1 MYSVLIVDDE
11 PTIREGLKTI
21 INWEEEG
28 YTVIDTASN
37 GREAIEKHHQ
47 LNPDLTIL
55 DIRMP
60 GLTGLEV
67 IEHLRGEGKK
77 GQFLILSGHA
87 DFDYAKK
94 AISCGVGGY
103 LLKPVDEEEMVDE
116 LGRIK
121 ARLDK
126 EQSVK
131 QRNTNE
137 DFFYREHLI
146 ESILYGGQVWPVEDV
161 KEYDLYWPSYQVVL
175 IEVYSESSTHMSA
188 EIKRE
193 IADLLASSKRG
204 IVFTAGQYIGCLLKS
219 PLLSSEDR
227 HRFYDETV
235 MVLKRFS
242 CPVYIAAGTS
252 VLHIE
257 EIETSYNEALH
268 LLEERFFFTE
278 QSVLMIREND
288 GLSMSTEEREEE
300 DLLGL
305 DEDKI
310 TDTLYYA
317 LDIRS
322 KDLLSRVLEHFQQF
336 VLDGD
341 YTEHEIKN
349 KISKI
354 AAVALNKLSL
364 VNSETKLIATEHTAM
379 LSALYQQPTLIALLD
394 TLHLQFSELIQQLG
408 VNSKDT
414 VIKQMID
421 FIKRNPGD
429 HLKLEVLAEVFN
441 YNSSY
446 LGKLFKN
453 YTGESFNV
461 FLDKVRMDKAKSLLE
476 EGLKVHQVSAQI
488 GYANVDYFHTK
499 FKKYMGISPSAYRDQ
514 HKQRQK

>member
-11 PTIREGLKTI
+11 PMIREGLKTI

-67 IEHLRGEGKK
+67 IEHLRSEGKK

-94 AISCGVGGY
+94 AISFGVGGY
-103 LLKPVDEEEMVDE
+103 LLKPVDEEEMVEE
-116 LGRIK
+116 LERIK

-137 DFFYREHLI
+137 DFFYREHVI
-146 ESILYGGQVWPVEDV
+146 ESILHGGQVWSAEDL
-161 KEYDLYWPSYQVVL
+161 KKYDLYWPSYQVVL
-175 IEVYSESSTHMSA
+175 IEVFNESSTHMSA
-188 EIKRE
+188 EIKKE
-193 IADLLASSKRG
+193 MTDLLASSKSG
-204 IVFTAGQYIGCLLKS
+204 IVFTAGKYIGCLLNS
-219 PLLSSEDR
+219 PLLTSDER
-227 HRFYDETV
+227 HRFYNETI
-235 MVLKRFS
+235 MTLKRFS
-242 CPVYIAAGTS
+242 SPVYIAAGTG
-252 VLHIE
+252 VLHME
-257 EIETSYNEALH
+257 EIKTSYDEAVH

-278 QSVLMIREND
+278 QTVLMRNEGY
-288 GLSMSTEEREEE
+288 GLSMPIKEREEE
-300 DLLGL
+300 LQGL
-305 DEDKI
+305 DENKI

-322 KDLLSRVLEHFQQF
+322 KDLLSRVLDQFQQW
-336 VLDGD
+336 VLTED

-349 KISKI
+349 MITKI

-379 LSALYQQPTLIALLD
+379 LSALYQQPTFVALLD
-394 TLHLQFSELIQQLG
+394 TLQLQFSELIQQLG

-461 FLDKVRMDKAKSLLE
+461 FLDKVRMEKAKSLLE
-476 EGLKVHQVSAQI
+476 EGQKVHQVSDQI

>member
-11 PTIREGLKTI
+11 PMIREGLKTI

-67 IEHLRGEGKK
+67 IEQLRSEGKK

-94 AISCGVGGY
+94 AISFGVGGY
-103 LLKPVDEEEMVDE
+103 LLKPVDEEEMVEE
-116 LGRIK
+116 LERIK

-126 EQSVK
+126 EQSVN
-131 QRNTNE
+131 QRNTNK
-137 DFFYREHLI
+137 DLFYREHVI
-146 ESILYGGQVWPVEDV
+146 ESILHGGQVWAAEDL
-161 KEYDLYWPSYQVVL
+161 KKYDLYWTSYQVVL
-175 IEVYSESSTHMSA
+175 IEVFNESSTHMSA
-188 EIKRE
+188 EIKKE
-193 IADLLASSKRG
+193 MIDLFATSKSG
-204 IVFTAGQYIGCLLKS
+204 IVFTAGKYIGCLLNS
-219 PLLSSEDR
+219 PLLTSAER
-227 HRFYDETV
+227 QHFYNETSTI
-235 MVLKRFS
+235 LKRFS
-242 CPVYIAAGTS
+242 SPVFIAAGTG

-257 EIETSYNEALH
+257 EIKTSYDEAVH
-268 LLEERFFFTE
+268 LLEERFFFAE
-278 QSVLMIREND
+278 QTVLVGKEGY
-288 GLSMSTEEREEE
+288 GLSMPIEEGEVE
-300 DLLGL
+300 LQGL
-305 DEDKI
+305 DENKI

-322 KDLLSRVLEHFQQF
+322 KDLLSRVLGQFQQW
-336 VLDGD
+336 VLTEG

-349 KISKI
+349 IITKI

-364 VNSETKLIATEHTAM
+364 VSSETKLIATEHTAL
-379 LSALYQQPTLIALLD
+379 LSALYQQPTFVALLD
-394 TLHLQFSELIQQLG
+394 TLELQFSELIHKLG

-461 FLDKVRMDKAKSLLE
+461 FLDKVRMEKAKSLLE
-476 EGLKVHQVSAQI
+476 EGLKVHQVSDQI

>member
-37 GREAIEKHHQ
+37 GREAIEKHHE

-94 AISCGVGGY
+94 AISFGVGGY

-116 LGRIK
+116 LARIK

-126 EQSVK
+126 EHSVK

-137 DFFYREHLI
+137 DFFYREHVI
-146 ESILYGGQVWPVEDV
+146 ESILYGGQVWSVEDV
-161 KEYDLYWPSYQVVL
+161 KKYDLCWPSYQVVL
-175 IEVYSESSTHMSA
+175 IEVYNESSTHLSA
-188 EIKRE
+188 EVKKE
-193 IADLLASSKRG
+193 MTDLLVLSKRG
-204 IVFTAGQYIGCLLKS
+204 VVFTAGKYTGCLLKS
-219 PLLSSEDR
+219 PLLTREDR
-227 HRFYDETV
+227 NRFYEETIV
-235 MVLKRFS
+235 ALKQFS
-242 CPVYIAAGTS
+242 SPVYMAAGTC

-257 EIETSYNEALH
+257 EIETSYKEALH
-268 LLEERFFFTE
+268 LLEERFFFAE
-278 QSVLMIREND
+278 QSVLMRRD
-288 GLSMSTEEREEE
+288 DKGLSMPIDEREEANVQE
-300 DLLGL
+300 L

-322 KDLLSRVLEHFQQF
+322 KDLLSRVLHQFKQF
-336 VLDGD
+336 VIKED
-341 YTEHEIKN
+341 YSEHEIKN
-349 KISKI
+349 MIAKM

-364 VNSETKLIATEHTAM
+364 VNSETKRIATEHTAM

-461 FLDKVRMDKAKSLLE
+461 FLDKVRMDKAKLLLE
-476 EGLKVHQVSAQI
+476 EGRKVHQVSAEI

>member
-11 PTIREGLKTI
+11 PMIREGLKTI

-37 GREAIEKHHQ
+37 GREAIEKHHH

-67 IEHLRGEGKK
+67 IEHLRSEGKK

-94 AISCGVGGY
+94 AISFGVGGY
-103 LLKPVDEEEMVDE
+103 LLKPVDEEEMMEE
-116 LGRIK
+116 LERIK
-121 ARLDK
+121 VRLDK

-137 DFFYREHLI
+137 DFFYREHVI
-146 ESILYGGQVWPVEDV
+146 ESILHGGQVWAAEDV
-161 KEYDLYWPSYQVVL
+161 KKYELYWPSYQVVL
-175 IEVYSESSTHMSA
+175 IEVYNESSTHMSA
-188 EIKRE
+188 EIKKE
-193 IADLLASSKRG
+193 MTDLLVSSKRG
-204 IVFTAGQYIGCLLKS
+204 IVFTAGKYIGCLLKS
-219 PLLSSEDR
+219 PLLTSEER

-235 MVLKRFS
+235 MTLKRFS
-242 CPVYIAAGTS
+242 SPVYIAAGTG

-257 EIETSYNEALH
+257 EMKTSYNEALH

-278 QSVLMIREND
+278 QSVLMRRED
-288 GLSMSTEEREEE
+288 YGLSMPIEEREEE
-300 DLLGL
+300 LQGL
-305 DEDKI
+305 DEDKM

-322 KDLLSRVLEHFQQF
+322 KDLLSRVLDHFQQW
-336 VLDGD
+336 VLTED

-349 KISKI
+349 KITKI

-379 LSALYQQPTLIALLD
+379 LSALYQQPTLMALLD
-394 TLHLQFSELIQQLG
+394 TLQLQFSELIQQLG

-421 FIKRNPGD
+421 FIERNPGD

-453 YTGESFNV
+453 YTGESFNA

-476 EGLKVHQVSAQI
+476 EGLKVHQVSDQI

-514 HKQRQK
+514 YKQRQK